1 MLLKGFSVRFIIIF
15 LLTVGL
21 WFVCGLMAVGYEDGT
36 DGSSFGWLC
45 YSICDAL
52 TFSRGLFDGI
62 DSSIL
67 GMGLP
72 LLITALI
79 LAIVVQ
85 GLAVLWIQLRKQKRR

>member
-1 MLLKGFSVRFIIIF
+1 MLLKGFSIKFIVIL

-21 WFVCGLMAVGYEDGT
+21 WFVCGILAVGYEDGT
-36 DGSSFGWLC
+36 DDSSFGRLC
-45 YSICDAL
+45 YSICDVL

-62 DSSIL
+62 ESGFL
-67 GMGLP
+67 GLGLP

-85 GLAVLWIQLRKQKRR
+85 GLSVLWIQLRKREKR